1 MLKLLFATLALIFF
15 TSSQAAPESLKE
27 AKADLERAKKLK
39 EEGESKKAISILQK
53 LADVDFPPAQYYL
66 GTMYSRGEGID
77 KDEKKAF
84 QWISSAAYYGFAE
97 AQNSLGLM
105 YDEGWGGVRKNDE
118 TAAHWYFQ
126 AANQGLTKAQV
137 NIGMMF
143 CLGEGA
149 RKDMV
154 QCARWIKIAKDK
166 GSKNAENAW
175 ISFELDEHY
184 KESKDKAK
192 KDSK

>member
-1 MLKLLFATLALIFF
+1 MLKIFITALMLTI
-15 TSSQAAPESLKE
+15 ALNVIAEPESLTE
-27 AKADLERAKKLK
+27 AQAELDKAKKLQEDGQPK
-39 EEGESKKAISILQK
+39 EAIPILLK
-53 LADVDFPPAQYYL
+53 LAEVDFPPAQYLL
-66 GTMYSRGEGID
+66 GSMYFRGEGVE

-84 QWISSAAYYGFAE
+84 HWISSAAYYGFAE

-105 YDEGWGGVRKNDE
+105 YDEGWGVRKNDE

-154 QCARWIKIAKDK
+154 QCARWMKIAKDK

-175 ISFELDEHY
+175 ISFELDKY
-184 KESKDKAK
+184 
-192 KDSK
+192 

>member
-1 MLKLLFATLALIFF
+1 MRRVLFTILLLIVMAN
-15 TSSQAAPESLKE
+15 SQAAPESL
-27 AKADLERAKKLK
+27 AKAQTELDKAKKLQ
-39 EEGESKKAISILQK
+39 EEGQSEEAIPILLK
-53 LADVDFPPAQYYL
+53 LVKVDFPPAQYLL
-66 GTMYSRGEGID
+66 GSMYSRGEGVE

-84 QWISSAAYYGFAE
+84 HWISSAAYYGFAE

-105 YDEGWGGVRKNDE
+105 YDEGWGVRKNDE

-149 RKDMV
+149 RKDMN

-175 ISFELDEHY
+175 VNFELEKY
-184 KESKDKAK
+184 ENTK
-192 KDSK
+192 K

>member
-1 MLKLLFATLALIFF
+1 MKKLLFLAFILTFF
-15 TSSQAAPESLKE
+15 TVIQAAPESLKE
-27 AKADLERAKKLK
+27 AQADLDRAKKLQENGEAK
-39 EEGESKKAISILQK
+39 EAIPILQK
-53 LADVDFPPAQYYL
+53 LAGVDFAPAQYLL
-66 GTMYSRGEGID
+66 GSMYSRGEGIE
-77 KDEKKAF
+77 KNEKKAF
-84 QWISSAAYYGFAE
+84 HWISSAAYYGFAE

-149 RKDMV
+149 RKDMA
-154 QCARWIKIAKDK
+154 QCARWMKIAKDK

-175 ISFELDEHY
+175 VSFELDQY
-184 KESKDKAK
+184 YTESKTEN
-192 KDSK
+192 

>member
-1 MLKLLFATLALIFF
+1 MLKLFITVLILVI
-15 TSSQAAPESLKE
+15 SLNVKAAPESLVE
-27 AKADLERAKKLK
+27 AQAELDTAKKLQDDGQS
-39 EEGESKKAISILQK
+39 EEAIPILLK
-53 LADVDFPPAQYYL
+53 LAKVDFPPAQYLL
-66 GTMYSRGEGID
+66 GSMYSRGEGVD

-84 QWISSAAYYGFAE
+84 HWISSAAYYGFAE

-105 YDEGWGGVRKNDE
+105 YDEGWGVRKNDE

-149 RKDMV
+149 RKDMK

-166 GSKNAENAW
+166 GSKNAENVW
-175 ISFELDEHY
+175 LSFELDKY
-184 KESKDKAK
+184 
-192 KDSK
+192 